1 MATQVAYAMVTSFGM
16 SPELGNVDLAS
27 NHDALSAGTKQLVER
42 EVRRLIEEGRVRAT
56 TLLKSKRKELDYLAK
71 ALVDYETLNHE
82 EAFKVIKGEK
92 LEGKFILPTGSI
104 KAPEIRPSPAAG
116 GMPGVPAIPG
126 SATADNGGKE
136 PPVGGAVA

>member
-1 MATQVAYAMVTSFGM
+1 MVTRFGM

-27 NHDALSAGTKQLVER
+27 NHDKLSTGTKRLVES

-56 TLLKSKRKELDYLAK
+56 TLLQSKRKELDYLAK
-71 ALVDYETLNHE
+71 ALVDYETLNKE

-92 LEGKFILPTGSI
+92 LEGKLVMPAGNI
-104 KAPEIRPSPAAG
+104 KVPDLGPSPVG
-116 GMPGVPAIPG
+116 GTLPGVPAIPG
-126 SATADNGGKE
+126 SASDDNGGNE